1 MDRTQKAIPHS
12 PLQSKT
18 ICSIQDN
25 TPKETMQ
32 AVLQDKNAQP
42 KSWELFFIPTWTWDT
57 ASQIAEGLP
66 GGKGGARIDRR
77 FCNKN

>member
-25 TPKETMQ
+25 APKETMQ
-32 AVLQDKNAQP
+32 AVLQDKDAQP
-42 KSWELFFIPTWTWDT
+42 KSWELFSSRLD
-57 ASQIAEGLP
+57 P
-66 GGKGGARIDRR
+66 GTQTLR
-77 FCNKN
+77 

>member
-1 MDRTQKAIPHS
+1 MDRTQKAIPQS
-12 PLQSKT
+12 PLQSKA

-25 TPKETMQ
+25 APKETMQ

-42 KSWELFFIPTWTWDT
+42 KSWELFFIQTWSWDT
-57 ASQIAEGLP
+57 DSQIAEGLP
-66 GGKGGARIDRR
+66 GGKGGARIDRS